1 MKERKILHYYC
12 AELEKTDEEH
22 ILNFSLWLQTS
33 QSERLIDWN
42 AL

>member
-22 ILNFSLWLQTS
+22 ILNFLTTDFGTKGKDEMKNQ
-33 QSERLIDWN
+33 D
-42 AL
+42 